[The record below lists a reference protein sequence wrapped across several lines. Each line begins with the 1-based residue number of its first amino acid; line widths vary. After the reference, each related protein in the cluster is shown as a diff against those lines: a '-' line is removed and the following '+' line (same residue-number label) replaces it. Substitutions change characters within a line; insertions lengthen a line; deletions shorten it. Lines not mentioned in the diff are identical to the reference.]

1 MQLARVADTNSH
13 EFEQCMAILREA
25 ISPETQLPHD
35 RFLNLLA
42 GGKYQL
48 FSYRRAE
55 EVTGMALVY
64 FPAPLPFAW
73 LDYFVTRSDLRGQG
87 LGSTLFHEIATL
99 ASEHAPPLDWLLF
112 EVDDGR
118 DADAERRTLSE
129 RRIAFYQRLGARLLQ
144 NVSYKFPSA
153 VGEPVPMRLMA
164 YSLRRDATLSP
175 HMLRCAV
182 EDIFIHIHGRSA
194 DDALLQWFKAALP
207 REIEAV

>member
-1 MQLARVADTNSH
+1 MQLARVVEIGSR
-13 EFEQCMAILREA
+13 EFEQCMAILHEA
-25 ISPETQLPHD
+25 ISPETQLP
-35 RFLNLLA
+35 RERLLNLFA

-64 FPAPLPFAW
+64 FPAPLTFAW
-73 LDYFVTRSDLRGQG
+73 LDYFAIRSDLRRQG

-99 ASEHAPPLDWLLF
+99 ASEHTPSIDWLLF

-118 DADAERRTLSE
+118 DGDAERRALSE
-129 RRIAFYQRLGARLLQ
+129 RRIAFYRRLGASLLQ

-164 YSLRRDATLSP
+164 YPLHQGATLSP
-175 HMLRCAV
+175 DMLRRAV